1 MGGDNWTILTRA
13 GIENVAAIKVAP
25 FDRHDTL
32 DVLNSIALA
41 GAEKR
46 ITLYTDN
53 NDHIVTDPFTPFAEG
68 VNGREVTLRFKGG
81 LLGHWAVW
89 IRTAVY
95 LLGRVHAAPPGDPA
109 LFSLDTRVTCCNA
122 AFFRLQARDAGVPLA
137 LEPLHPMTCAVR
149 SVLTTTAAQSLDWC
163 ETLADGGDV
172 EVDVHPIWGDP
183 DILAQVARP
192 HPHPRLPCLRLA
204 KGETHDSSLIV
215 VEFK

>member
-1 MGGDNWTILTRA
+1 M
-13 GIENVAAIKVAP
+13 
-25 FDRHDTL
+25 
-32 DVLNSIALA
+32 LNSIALA

-53 NDHIVTDPFTPFAEG
+53 NDHIVNDPFTPFAEG

-109 LFSLDTRVTCCNA
+109 LLSLDTRVTCGNA

-172 EVDVHPIWGDP
+172 EVDVHPIWGGP

-204 KGETHDSSLIV
+204 KGETLDSSLIV
-215 VEFK
+215 VESK